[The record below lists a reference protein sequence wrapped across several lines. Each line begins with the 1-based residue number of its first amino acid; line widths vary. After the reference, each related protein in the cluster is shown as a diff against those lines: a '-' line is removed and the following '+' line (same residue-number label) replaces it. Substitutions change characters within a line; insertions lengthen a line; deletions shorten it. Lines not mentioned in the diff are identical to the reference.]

1 MESTNET
8 ETVTMDTTEASI
20 DKDIINNNG
29 KKKFD
34 EKNIELVSSIVKKT
48 KKAPAKKSKKI
59 KEENCDED
67 YDDCED
73 LEERSEDESDAGSL
87 EEFIIDEDENEE
99 SEEEGSCDDEK
110 ELTKEEEMS
119 RDLEDISKNNIVT
132 GKRVRKPVVRFED
145 SVFNSEE
152 YKKMLLCDIPDD
164 ELDAVLESDEEEEYS
179 DEDDEE
185 YEGKSDDDENDVE
198 SEVSDSD
205 YEEEEEKDAK
215 KIKVSSE

>member
-29 KKKFD
+29 KKKID

-59 KEENCDED
+59 KEENCAEA
-67 YDDCED
+67 Y
-73 LEERSEDESDAGSL
+73 
-87 EEFIIDEDENEE
+87 DENEE